1 MNYQEERCGRVGE
14 PIPDP
19 RPAVFELVI
28 ADHVAGAS
36 GIDPRDYFITSGD
49 AVSKAKALSR
59 DLRQAGEFGEADRA
73 LRLVDALVAARGEAC
88 FLETEYASDH
98 RLLCIPK
105 NPRTRPEV

>member
-28 ADHVAGAS
+28 ADHVTGGS
-36 GIDPRDYFITSGD
+36 GIDPHDYFITSGD
-49 AVSKAKALSR
+49 AVSKARVLSR
-59 DLRQAGEFGEADRA
+59 DLRLAGEVGEADRA
-73 LRLVDALVAARGEAC
+73 SRLVDALVAARGEAC
-88 FLETEYASDH
+88 FLETEWSPE
-98 RLLCIPK
+98 RKLLCIPK